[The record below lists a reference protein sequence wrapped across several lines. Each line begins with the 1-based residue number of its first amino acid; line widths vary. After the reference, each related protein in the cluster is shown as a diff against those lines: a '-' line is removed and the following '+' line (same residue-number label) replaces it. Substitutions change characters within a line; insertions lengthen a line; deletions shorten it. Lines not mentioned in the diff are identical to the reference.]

1 MSEKISVVVPVF
13 NIEKYVERCAY
24 SILNQTYAN
33 LEIIMVDDGSSD
45 NSWALIETLSTQ
57 NEHIR
62 AIKFRRNY
70 GKSAA
75 LHCGFQNAQGDV
87 VITMDADMQ
96 DSPDEIPALYQMIM
110 SEDYDMISGWKKKR
124 FDPKSKTIPT
134 KLFNATARKFS
145 GIPVSYTHLTLPTN
159 SRV

>member
-1 MSEKISVVVPVF
+1 MNLFNRNFQIMDISVVIPLY
-13 NIEKYVERCAY
+13 NEDESLSELTAWIERVMAA
-24 SILNQTYAN
+24 NHFTY
-33 LEIIMVDDGSSD
+33 EIIMVDDGSSD
-45 NSWALIETLSTQ
+45 NSWPLIETLSTQ

-96 DSPDEIPALYQMIM
+96 DSPDEIIQCDCPEIF
-110 SEDYDMISGWKKKR
+110 G
-124 FDPKSKTIPT
+124 DP
-134 KLFNATARKFS
+134 FARLQLWPQS
-145 GIPVSYTHLTLPTN
+145 LQE
-159 SRV
+159 

>member
-1 MSEKISVVVPVF
+1 MKTNSLPELTAW
-13 NIEKYVERCAY
+13 IERVMAA
-24 SILNQTYAN
+24 NHFTY
-33 LEIIMVDDGSSD
+33 EIIMVDDGSSD

-57 NEHIR
+57 NKHIR

-124 FDPKSKTIPT
+124 FDPKSKDNTHQIIQCDSPEI
-134 KLFNATARKFS
+134 FRDPSARFQLWAQS
-145 GIPVSYTHLTLPTN
+145 LQE
-159 SRV
+159 